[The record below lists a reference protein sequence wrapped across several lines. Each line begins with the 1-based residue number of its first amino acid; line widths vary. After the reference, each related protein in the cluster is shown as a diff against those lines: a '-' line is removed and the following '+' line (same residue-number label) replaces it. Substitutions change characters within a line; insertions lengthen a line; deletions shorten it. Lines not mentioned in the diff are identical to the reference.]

1 MKALKCVTLAFA
13 VALLCPAAQAAPVPL
28 TPDAA
33 AKHAAAGSAARERL
47 IQAGIARSKAAP
59 ASTDGT
65 NAATATGSGPR
76 VANEFRAYP
85 PSCLADPLPTT
96 PTHALASFPMQ
107 LYSRDN
113 LGQPVDP
120 ETVQITLWRVPCSSS
135 GNLMPYNVDGGA
147 NSALLMRIDRSGSN
161 NGNTDHFPTFPSLS
175 SDQGSSTS
183 NFVRAAMEPN
193 TVVSDGPYDAP
204 VYVSTTYVL
213 ENYPDDGVGYTYF
226 NYDFTLVIDPV
237 FDFNCTGCQSIDIN
251 GYVPTQQEY
260 PAAFQNLPI
269 DGYMSSA
276 WYDPDHAGEGLVVEI
291 YDNAD
296 GTTRSLFAS
305 WYTYDA
311 NGIPFWLVA
320 QGVASMG
327 SNVFANVPVYY
338 YSGGGFAGD
347 FTGVTQYDWGTM
359 NIRFPSCA
367 KMTFDYSGSADAIDG
382 GPSGSG
388 TRTWQR
394 LADINGLNCE

>member
-1 MKALKCVTLAFA
+1 MKALKCATLAFA
-13 VALLCPAAQAAPVPL
+13 VALLCPVASAAPVQL
-28 TPDAA
+28 APDAA
-33 AKHAAAGSAARERL
+33 AKHAAAGKAARERL
-47 IQAGIARSKAAP
+47 VRAEVARKAAP
-59 ASTDGT
+59 ASTDDTAGV
-65 NAATATGSGPR
+65 TATGSGPR
-76 VANEFRAYP
+76 VANAFRAYP

-96 PTHALASFPMQ
+96 PSHALASFPMQ
-107 LYSRDN
+107 LYSRDD

-135 GNLMPYNVDGGA
+135 GNLTPYNVDGGA

-161 NGNTDHFPTFPSLS
+161 NGHTDHFPTFPSLS
-175 SDQGSSTS
+175 SDQGDSTS

-193 TVVSDGPYDAP
+193 TVISDGPYDAP
-204 VYVSTTYVL
+204 IYVSTTYVL
-213 ENYPDDGVGYTYF
+213 ENYPDDSLGYTYF

-237 FDFNCTGCQSIDIN
+237 FDFNCTGCQAIDIS
-251 GYVPTQQEY
+251 GYVPTPQDY
-260 PAAFQNLPI
+260 PSAFQNLPI

-276 WYDPDHAGEGLVVEI
+276 WYDPDHGGEGLVVEI

-296 GTTRSLFAS
+296 GTTRTLFAS

-347 FTGVTQYDWGTM
+347 FSSVTQYDWGTM

-367 KMTFDYSGSADAIDG
+367 EMTFDYSGSADAIDG
-382 GPSGSG
+382 GPAGNG

>member
-1 MKALKCVTLAFA
+1 
-13 VALLCPAAQAAPVPL
+13 
-28 TPDAA
+28 
-33 AKHAAAGSAARERL
+33 
-47 IQAGIARSKAAP
+47 
-59 ASTDGT
+59 
-65 NAATATGSGPR
+65 
-76 VANEFRAYP
+76 
-85 PSCLADPLPTT
+85 
-96 PTHALASFPMQ
+96 
-107 LYSRDN
+107 
-113 LGQPVDP
+113 
-120 ETVQITLWRVPCSSS
+120 
-135 GNLMPYNVDGGA
+135 MPYNVDGGA

-296 GTTRSLFAS
+296 GTTRTLFAS

>member
-120 ETVQITLWRVPCSSS
+120 VRPPRQKIRRRRRMAGFGQRCRV
-135 GNLMPYNVDGGA
+135 GNEAGFGA
-147 NSALLMRIDRSGSN
+147 IRRIII
-161 NGNTDHFPTFPSLS
+161 PS
-175 SDQGSSTS
+175 
-183 NFVRAAMEPN
+183 
-193 TVVSDGPYDAP
+193 
-204 VYVSTTYVL
+204 
-213 ENYPDDGVGYTYF
+213 
-226 NYDFTLVIDPV
+226 I
-237 FDFNCTGCQSIDIN
+237 
-251 GYVPTQQEY
+251 VP
-260 PAAFQNLPI
+260 A
-269 DGYMSSA
+269 
-276 WYDPDHAGEGLVVEI
+276 
-291 YDNAD
+291 
-296 GTTRSLFAS
+296 
-305 WYTYDA
+305 
-311 NGIPFWLVA
+311 
-320 QGVASMG
+320 
-327 SNVFANVPVYY
+327 
-338 YSGGGFAGD
+338 
-347 FTGVTQYDWGTM
+347 
-359 NIRFPSCA
+359 
-367 KMTFDYSGSADAIDG
+367 
-382 GPSGSG
+382 
-388 TRTWQR
+388 
-394 LADINGLNCE
+394 